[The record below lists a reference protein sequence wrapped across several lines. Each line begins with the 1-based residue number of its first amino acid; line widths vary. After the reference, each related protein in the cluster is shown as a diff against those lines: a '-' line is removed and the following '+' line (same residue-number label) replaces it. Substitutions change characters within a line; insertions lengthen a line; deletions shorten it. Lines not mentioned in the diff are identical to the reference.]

1 MDIQKVVLL
10 CRSETHEQLKIQ
22 RNYLLKIAQD
32 NNWEVVAVIM
42 EKRKGRYRRRFRLR
56 LAMNLAQ
63 WHKAAILVGDVSR
76 LSRDPSV
83 AVEYAKQLRSRNIK
97 LISAKDGVKIDQ
109 VNSILQLEMFAKLA
123 SLA

>member
-1 MDIQKVVLL
+1 MDIQRVVLL
-10 CRSETHEQLKIQ
+10 CRSETHEQLMIQ
-22 RNYLLKIAQD
+22 RNYLLKIAHD
-32 NNWEVVAVIM
+32 NGWQVVAAIM

-63 WHKAAILVGDVSR
+63 RHRAAILVADVSR

-97 LISAKDGVKIDQ
+97 LISAKDGVKTDQ
-109 VNSILQLEMFAKLA
+109 VGTILQYEKLAKLA
-123 SLA
+123 SMI

>member
-1 MDIQKVVLL
+1 MDIQRVVLL
-10 CRSETHEQLKIQ
+10 CRLETHEQLMIQ
-22 RNYLLKIAQD
+22 RNYLLKIAHD
-32 NNWEVVAVIM
+32 NDWQVVAAIM

-63 WHKAAILVGDVSR
+63 RHRAAILVADVSR

-97 LISAKDGVKIDQ
+97 LISAKDGVKTDQ
-109 VNSILQLEMFAKLA
+109 VGTILQYEKLAKLA
-123 SLA
+123 SMI

>member
-10 CRSETHEQLKIQ
+10 CRSETHEQLVIQ

-32 NNWEVVAVIM
+32 NNWQVVAVIM
-42 EKRKGRYRRRFRLR
+42 EKRKGRYRRRFRLQ

-63 WHKAAILVGDVSR
+63 RHKAAILVGDASR

-97 LISAKDGVKIDQ
+97 LISAKDGVKTDQ
-109 VNSILQLEMFAKLA
+109 VNTILQYEKLAKLA
-123 SLA
+123 SMV

>member
-10 CRSETHEQLKIQ
+10 CRSETHEQLMIQ
-22 RNYLLKIAQD
+22 RNYLLKIARD
-32 NNWEVVAVIM
+32 NNWEVAAVIM

-63 WHKAAILVGDVSR
+63 RHNAAILVGDVSR
-76 LSRDPSV
+76 LSRDPFV

-97 LISAKDGVKIDQ
+97 LISAKDGVKTDQ
-109 VNSILQLEMFAKLA
+109 VNTILQLEMLAKLA

>member
-97 LISAKDGVKIDQ
+97 LISAKDGVKTDQ
-109 VNSILQLEMFAKLA
+109 VNSILQLEMFTKLA

>member
-1 MDIQKVVLL
+1 MDIQRVVLL
-10 CRSETHEQLKIQ
+10 CRSETHEQLMIQ
-22 RNYLLKIAQD
+22 RNYLLKIAHD
-32 NNWEVVAVIM
+32 NGWQVVAAIM

-63 WHKAAILVGDVSR
+63 RHRAAILVADVSR

-97 LISAKDGVKIDQ
+97 LISAKDGVKTDQ
-109 VNSILQLEMFAKLA
+109 VGTILQYEKLAKLA
-123 SLA
+123 SMV

>member
-10 CRSETHEQLKIQ
+10 CRSETHEQLMIQ
-22 RNYLLKIAQD
+22 RNYLLKIARD
-32 NNWEVVAVIM
+32 NNWEVAAVIM

-63 WHKAAILVGDVSR
+63 RHNAAILVGDVSR
-76 LSRDPSV
+76 LSRDPFV

-97 LISAKDGVKIDQ
+97 LISAKDGVKTDQ
-109 VNSILQLEMFAKLA
+109 VNTILQLEMLAKLT

>member
-10 CRSETHEQLKIQ
+10 CRSETHEQLMIQ
-22 RNYLLKIAQD
+22 RNHLLKKAED
-32 NNWEVVAVIM
+32 NNWKVVAVIM

-63 WHKAAILVGDVSR
+63 RHKAAIIVGDVSR

-83 AVEYAKQLRSRNIK
+83 AVEYAKLLRSRNIK
-97 LISAKDGVKIDQ
+97 LISAKDGVKTDQ
-109 VNSILQLEMFAKLA
+109 VNTILQYEMLAKLA
-123 SLA
+123 SMV